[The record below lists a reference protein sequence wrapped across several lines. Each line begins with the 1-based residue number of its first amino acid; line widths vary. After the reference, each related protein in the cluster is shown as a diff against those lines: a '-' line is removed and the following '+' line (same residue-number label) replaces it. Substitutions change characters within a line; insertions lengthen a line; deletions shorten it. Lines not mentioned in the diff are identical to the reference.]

1 MGDSNRRDF
10 LRQLFTQ
17 SSLKDAP
24 YDINQDELF
33 KKYSNK
39 QSPLGFKRK
48 RAGLSQYTGPWTNEQ
63 KLHLLRRTMFGV
75 SPASLASIGSMTMS
89 QAVDALINTPPPT
102 PAPPVNY
109 YENLYPDPTSVPLG
123 ATWVNAGYGDGT
135 ANYYRE
141 LSLRAWWVKNILDQG
156 LSIHEKMT
164 LFWHNHFV
172 CESNVVGFAIAQYRY
187 LNLLRTHALGNFKT
201 FIKEITK
208 EPMMLYYL
216 NGHYNIKNSPDE
228 NYARELQEL
237 FTIGKGPNLWN
248 EDDVKAAAKVLTG
261 YRVDQATLT
270 TSFDSTKHETANKQF
285 SAFYNNTVITGQIG
299 ANGANELDDLLNM
312 IFAKDQLVAKHLC
325 RKIYRFFVYYDIDAT
340 IETDIISGMATTLIN
355 NNWNIKPVLLQLF
368 KSDHFYDTLSMDC
381 YIRTPMDFYLGL
393 ARTLNIQIP
402 TSTPIEDYWR
412 AYYIFAYHCEQNG
425 MDPGS
430 PPSVSGW
437 PAFYQTPQFHQMWI
451 NSDTLPKRMKV
462 NDALFTNYGVWAS
475 PNYQL
480 KCDVL
485 AFVQTLSDPS
495 DPVAIIDECVM
506 YLLGLTLS
514 QSMKDY
520 FKSILLSGQSQNYY
534 WTNAWNDYIT
544 NPGNATFEGIVKGRL
559 QLMLTEMCRLAENHL
574 C

>member
-1 MGDSNRRDF
+1 
-10 LRQLFTQ
+10 
-17 SSLKDAP
+17 
-24 YDINQDELF
+24 
-33 KKYSNK
+33 
-39 QSPLGFKRK
+39 
-48 RAGLSQYTGPWTNEQ
+48 
-63 KLHLLRRTMFGV
+63 
-75 SPASLASIGSMTMS
+75 
-89 QAVDALINTPPPT
+89 
-102 PAPPVNY
+102 
-109 YENLYPDPTSVPLG
+109 
-123 ATWVNAGYGDGT
+123 
-135 ANYYRE
+135 
-141 LSLRAWWVKNILDQG
+141 
-156 LSIHEKMT
+156 
-164 LFWHNHFV
+164 
-172 CESNVVGFAIAQYRY
+172 
-187 LNLLRTHALGNFKT
+187 
-201 FIKEITK
+201 
-208 EPMMLYYL
+208 MMLYYL

-261 YRVDQATLT
+261 YRVDQGSLT

-285 SAFYNNTVITGQIG
+285 SAFYNNTVITGQSG

-312 IFAKDQLVAKHLC
+312 IFAKDQIVAKHLC

-402 TSTPIEDYWR
+402 ISTPIEDYWR
-412 AYYIFAYHCEQNG
+412 AYYIFAYYCEQNG

-451 NSDTLPKRMKV
+451 NSDTLPKRMKM

-475 PNYQL
+475 PNYQV

-485 AFVQTLSDPS
+485 AFVQTLSDPA
-495 DPVAIIDECVM
+495 DPVAVIDECVL

-534 WTNAWNDYIT
+534 WTNAWNDYI
-544 NPGNATFEGIVKGRL
+544 NSPGNATFEGIVKGRL